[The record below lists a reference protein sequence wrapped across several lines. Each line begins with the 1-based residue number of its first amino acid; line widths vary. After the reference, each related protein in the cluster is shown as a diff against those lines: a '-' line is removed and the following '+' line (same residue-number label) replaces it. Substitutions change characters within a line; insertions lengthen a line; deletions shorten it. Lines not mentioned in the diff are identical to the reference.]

1 MRSWTEQHSNH
12 VSQNRAAQKK
22 SLVTR
27 VTSAFQPIA
36 VTARLSHATHHR
48 LAPSWVGDLNEKL
61 PLGRGTAEFS
71 FTRIFSATVQ
81 SLPAEPQSHK
91 QLGFYILYDYL
102 PQPKKKTPSA
112 GVLPGSSTEPSW
124 FPRNLA
130 GWYLPSP
137 GVPLCVHTSTAR
149 INYPSGL
156 NFTLSLVSK
165 FLLGRGHAPSAVN

>member
-102 PQPKKKTPSA
+102 PQPKKKLHLQEFCLA
-112 GVLPGSSTEPSW
+112 LPQSPPDFPGIWLGGTCPAQVFLSVCTQAQHALITHQVST
-124 FPRNLA
+124 
-130 GWYLPSP
+130 SP
-137 GVPLCVHTSTAR
+137 
-149 INYPSGL
+149 
-156 NFTLSLVSK
+156 
-165 FLLGRGHAPSAVN
+165 

>member
-27 VTSAFQPIA
+27 VTSAFQPIV

-91 QLGFYILYDYL
+91 QLGFYIPLRLYDYL
-102 PQPKKKTPSA
+102 PQPKKNSICRSFAWLFHRALLISQESGWVVPA
-112 GVLPGSSTEPSW
+112 QPRCSS
-124 FPRNLA
+124 
-130 GWYLPSP
+130 
-137 GVPLCVHTSTAR
+137 LCAHKHST
-149 INYPSGL
+149 
-156 NFTLSLVSK
+156 
-165 FLLGRGHAPSAVN
+165 H